1 MWNYLLKTFVNVCGK
16 RYRKQMKFQ
25 YMENKLTEMEKQRMD
40 MFLENEDEEQDT
52 YFDLI
57 ELKEHLKTLPPNE
70 RHKLK
75 DFERLT
81 NLANGQDPSEGMSE
95 IDMVIKGLEEEERE
109 NKNQPE
115 PEDWTSTQK
124 LGNRLTRRPATVVN
138 FFQPCWS
145 WNAQNPVC
153 FSHFS
158 SLGGIFKASFCT
170 AWANSK
176 FRKCVFVEA
185 KLSFYFHFGQKVWN
199 STFEV
204 TISMFCQS
212 HVGQQ
217 CMFQLFHT
225 HFDYPCLNPN
235 LSVWLSIYISKDA
248 NVSML
253 CKVCARYTKRK
264 QKKSMWNHSNIC
276 RQHNTNHML
285 A

>member
-1 MWNYLLKTFVNVCGK
+1 
-16 RYRKQMKFQ
+16 
-25 YMENKLTEMEKQRMD
+25 MEKQRMD

-145 WNAQNPVC
+145 WNAQNPVFFTFFIFGRHFQSFILYC
-153 FSHFS
+153 VGQFKIQKMRFRWGETLILFS
-158 SLGGIFKASFCT
+158 LWK
-170 AWANSK
+170 
-176 FRKCVFVEA
+176 
-185 KLSFYFHFGQKVWN
+185 KVWN

-204 TISMFCQS
+204 TISMFSQS

-217 CMFQLFHT
+217 CIFQLFHT
-225 HFDYPCLNPN
+225 HFDYPYLYPY

-253 CKVCARYTKRK
+253 CKVCARYTKK
-264 QKKSMWNHSNIC
+264 ETKEEHVES
-276 RQHNTNHML
+276 
-285 A
+285 